1 MRRVCGICLILAAL
15 PLFSSAAPRQHVQ
28 ASLLAEVKTVKPGES
43 FDVGVFLQ
51 IDPEWH
57 IYWENPGESGSPTVA
72 KISGPAGVT
81 IGAVRYPLPM
91 AFTQP
96 GDIKGF
102 GYEDQV
108 MLIARV
114 SVPKDW
120 RVGKDIDLSAEVS
133 WLNCKDICLPGKA
146 HVVASVEVG
155 AKREVDNTQE
165 FGTWKPRLPL
175 EGEEAA
181 AVVKVSGR
189 VNDLTLAWQK
199 PVKEIEVMPV
209 PPDGVE
215 VASMAVENGDKVT
228 HIKPVLRLLGG
239 EKKAGAALGLLVT
252 YHDEAGQRHGVW
264 LSMELKK

>member
-1 MRRVCGICLILAAL
+1 MKYL
-15 PLFSSAAPRQHVQ
+15 PLIGLVVALFPTFTRAAPRQHVR
-28 ASLLAEVKTVKPGES
+28 ASLLAEVKTVKPGET
-43 FDVGVFLQ
+43 FDVGVLLE

-81 IGAVRYPLPM
+81 VGAVRYPLPM

-96 GDIKGF
+96 GGIKGL

-114 SVPKDW
+114 IVPKDW
-120 RVGKDIDLSAEVS
+120 PVGKDIDLSADVS
-133 WLNCKDICLPGKA
+133 WLNCKDICLPGRAK
-146 HVVASVEVG
+146 VNASVAVG

-165 FGTWKPRLPL
+165 FATWKPRLPL
-175 EGEEAA
+175 EGDDA
-181 AVVKVSGR
+181 AVVKISGG
-189 VNDLTLAWQK
+189 VNDFTLAWQQ
-199 PVKEIEVMPV
+199 PVKGIEVMPV

-215 VASMAVENGDKVT
+215 VASMAVDNGDKVT

-252 YHDEAGQRHGVW
+252 YHDEAGQRHGVRVSRG
-264 LSMELKK
+264 LGK